1 MRAVVTGEL
10 ACVAM
15 EATTGGRGTPTRQI
29 WGVVLVGNL
38 HNADQLL
45 QQRSLVHE
53 VRSDDA
59 PFSHLARG
67 RIGVRSCALGA
78 RRIRRAANEYPKED
92 RRRAGV
98 GRLGICEVG
107 GGDRVP
113 VSSCL

>member
-15 EATTGGRGTPTRQI
+15 EATTGRRGTPTRQI
-29 WGVVLVGNL
+29 WGVVLVGNADL
-38 HNADQLL
+38 HNADQL

-67 RIGVRSCALGA
+67 RIGVRSCALGVG
-78 RRIRRAANEYPKED
+78 RIRRAANDYPKED
-92 RRRAGV
+92 
-98 GRLGICEVG
+98 
-107 GGDRVP
+107 
-113 VSSCL
+113 